1 MNVKPDGKAYLRWQ
15 DFQRWLS
22 MGNCNV
28 TIPYAEVLAQLISPK
43 AVRLRRDF
51 SQIILAIKAH
61 ALLHRDRQRFVD
73 DDGRRPCHHD
83 RSEGGRPH
91 DPHGARVVMDY
102 HSSIHRN
109 PAAAYV
115 PSELR
120 RSNDAVADTR
130 LNRLGPSACIRSSWM
145 WWRSAGCRLI

>member
-1 MNVKPDGKAYLRWQ
+1 
-15 DFQRWLS
+15 

-61 ALLHRDRQRFVD
+61 ALLHREQRFVD

-83 RSEGGRPH
+83 RSEGGRPQTLTE
-91 DPHGARVVMDY
+91 RVLSWTTTAPSTVTPPPPMCPPNCGGVMT
-102 HSSIHRN
+102 
-109 PAAAYV
+109 P
-115 PSELR
+115 
-120 RSNDAVADTR
+120 
-130 LNRLGPSACIRSSWM
+130 
-145 WWRSAGCRLI
+145 